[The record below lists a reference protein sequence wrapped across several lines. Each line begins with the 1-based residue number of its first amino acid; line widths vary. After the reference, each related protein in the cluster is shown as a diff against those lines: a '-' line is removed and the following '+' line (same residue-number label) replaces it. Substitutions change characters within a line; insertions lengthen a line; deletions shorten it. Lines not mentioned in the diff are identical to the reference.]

1 MSQYVEFFLLGL
13 LIVII
18 NNVPEFLCSAVN
30 NKLMLLL
37 LILLNIYL
45 LKIYGMASGILF
57 AVILVIVLNK
67 GKVSMS
73 NQEGFVPKISSW
85 KPSNF
90 SSPCQID
97 LDRKL
102 KESSEKANIAS
113 TKQVDNNT
121 NGVLP

>member
-73 NQEGFVPKISSW
+73 NQEGFVP
-85 KPSNF
+85 
-90 SSPCQID
+90 
-97 LDRKL
+97 
-102 KESSEKANIAS
+102 
-113 TKQVDNNT
+113 
-121 NGVLP
+121 

>member
-13 LIVII
+13 LIAII
-18 NNVPEFLCSAVN
+18 NNVPEFMCSAIN

-45 LKIYGMASGILF
+45 LKIYGISSGILF
-57 AVILVIVLNK
+57 AVILVIIINN

-73 NQEGFVPKISSW
+73 NQETFVPKISSW
-85 KPSNF
+85 KPASF

-102 KESSEKANIAS
+102 KKSSEIANIAS
-113 TKQVDNNT
+113 TKQIDGNT
-121 NGVLP
+121 NGVVA

>member
-1 MSQYVEFFLLGL
+1 MRQYIEFFLLGL

-18 NNVPEFLCSAVN
+18 NSVPEFMCSAVN
-30 NKLMLLL
+30 NKVMLLL

-45 LKIYGMASGILF
+45 LKVYGISCGILF
-57 AVILVIVLNK
+57 AVILVVILNK

-73 NQEGFVPKISSW
+73 NQEGFVPKISTW
-85 KPSNF
+85 RPANF

-102 KESSEKANIAS
+102 KESSEVANMAS
-113 TKQVDNNT
+113 TKQDDGNT
-121 NGVLP
+121 NGVSP

>member
-1 MSQYVEFFLLGL
+1 MTQYVEFFLLGL

-18 NNVPEFLCSAVN
+18 NSVPEFMCSAVN
-30 NKLMLLL
+30 NKVMLLL

-45 LKIYGMASGILF
+45 LKIYGNSSGILF
-57 AVILVIVLNK
+57 AVILVVILNK

-73 NQEGFVPKISSW
+73 NQEGFVPKISTWS
-85 KPSNF
+85 PVNF

-102 KESSEKANIAS
+102 KLNSEKSNIAS
-113 TKQVDNNT
+113 TKQIDGNT
-121 NGVLP
+121 NGIVS

>member
-1 MSQYVEFFLLGL
+1 MTQYIEFFLLGL
-13 LIVII
+13 LIAII
-18 NNVPEFLCSAVN
+18 NNIPEFMCTAIN

-45 LKIYGMASGILF
+45 LKIYGISSGILF
-57 AVILVIVLNK
+57 AVILVIIISH

-73 NQEGFVPKISSW
+73 NQETFVPKISSW
-85 KPSNF
+85 KPANF

-102 KESSEKANIAS
+102 KKSSEIANIAS
-113 TKQVDNNT
+113 TKQIDGNT
-121 NGVLP
+121 NGVQ